1 MENTNKIQDRLN
13 NELGLTHYV
22 ANKKKITAT
31 IVLKHVQS
39 EQSNLKSKSAE
50 YIKLMVDK
58 QNN

>member
-39 EQSNLKSKSAE
+39 E
-50 YIKLMVDK
+50 
-58 QNN
+58 